1 MTTFA
6 GTWRVIE
13 GHWRTGW
20 LGLLLWP
27 AAMAALVIGTASG
40 VSALYPSAEGREI
53 YAATLGAS
61 PASLAFNG
69 RWQDLTT
76 MGGITGYEVGFMGL
90 LLFPPIVLHIAV
102 SRTRAEEDSGR
113 AELLTAGCVGRLA
126 PITGALVSLT
136 VAFLLFAVAAVAGL
150 AAVGLPVRGVLWY
163 AGSLALF
170 AWWFGAMGLLTAQ
183 LGGSTRAA
191 MGLGLLVAFG
201 MFLVRAVIDGRG
213 IDAQWATPMGWL
225 PLVRPFS
232 SEPAA
237 GPMVLFA
244 LSGLAILV
252 GAAAVAVRRDLGAGV
267 LEPRPGPAQGSAGL
281 GHPVGVAWRLTRG
294 PLIGWAMGLIAWGA
308 AIGTLTGEMADLVAA
323 NPGIGTMLG
332 SGRPEDIVTALAV
345 VVVALGGGA
354 LGLQALGVL
363 QGEESSGRLGLVL
376 SSPIGRVRVWGSWW
390 LVIAVEVA
398 AVMVLGAVALGLS
411 TWWATDRSGA
421 LGDAVAAAAAYCLPI
436 LALVA
441 LAALAG
447 MIVRG
452 GLMVGWAI
460 LAWTAIVAF
469 LAETLRLP
477 DWSRQLSVL
486 EQVGRVPIET
496 PEVSALVGFAGLML
510 AASGLATGYGRVRD
524 LRAG

>member
-113 AELLTAGCVGRLA
+113 AELLTAGRVGRLA

-267 LEPRPGPAQGSAGL
+267 LEP
-281 GHPVGVAWRLTRG
+281 
-294 PLIGWAMGLIAWGA
+294 
-308 AIGTLTGEMADLVAA
+308 
-323 NPGIGTMLG
+323 
-332 SGRPEDIVTALAV
+332 
-345 VVVALGGGA
+345 
-354 LGLQALGVL
+354 
-363 QGEESSGRLGLVL
+363 
-376 SSPIGRVRVWGSWW
+376 GRVR
-390 LVIAVEVA
+390 
-398 AVMVLGAVALGLS
+398 
-411 TWWATDRSGA
+411 R
-421 LGDAVAAAAAYCLPI
+421 
-436 LALVA
+436 
-441 LAALAG
+441 
-447 MIVRG
+447 
-452 GLMVGWAI
+452 
-460 LAWTAIVAF
+460 
-469 LAETLRLP
+469 
-477 DWSRQLSVL
+477 
-486 EQVGRVPIET
+486 
-496 PEVSALVGFAGLML
+496 
-510 AASGLATGYGRVRD
+510 RVR
-524 LRAG
+524 RGSVTRWEWPGG